1 MYITLIRR
9 HLAAVLVLVAA
20 VVAPLSAQNAS
31 VAAISVDSA
40 DNETPELWFIEFA
53 SLPSAAGG
61 SKNAVKAERDA
72 FSRAANAAGIRFR
85 ERRAFDTLWNGI
97 SVAVKPAEL
106 ARISRMPEVKN
117 IYPIDIY
124 QLPAPG
130 EDNLPQLSTAVA
142 MTGANIV
149 RASGLTGAGIRV
161 GIIDTGIDIDHPDLG
176 GSGVNGTTPFP
187 TAKIP
192 HGYDFVGDAWQA
204 GVGLD
209 PMPDSNPDDTNGHGT
224 HVAGIVGANGVIK
237 GVAPGVTLGAYR
249 VFGTT
254 GSTTADIM
262 LAAMELALA
271 DGMHVVNMSIG
282 SAFQW
287 PQYPTAVAADRLVE
301 NGVVVVCSIGNS
313 GTNGVY
319 GASAPGVGANV
330 IGVAS
335 FENTHNELRIFTV
348 SPDATPIGYG
358 PATGSQLA
366 PLSGTVPLARTGTP
380 ASTNDAGLPLPP
392 GSLDG
397 QVALIR
403 RGTSSFYLKALNAQN
418 AGAIGVVLYNNAPG
432 RINPTVTPP
441 TAANPVITIPVVA
454 ISDVDGISINDR
466 IAAGPTS
473 MTWTGNTAIFPAPAT
488 VAGLIASSSS
498 YGLAPDLSIK
508 PDIGAPGGNIYSTYP
523 LELGGAVSIS
533 GTSMASPH
541 VAGGAAL
548 YLQAHPG
555 TAASAMRGIL
565 LNTAQPKAWWAN
577 PGLGFLDNVHRQGAG
592 MLAIDRALSSRGEVA
607 PEKLALGES
616 EAGPA
621 TRTLTIK
628 NHGGLPVT
636 YSPSHIA
643 AISTG
648 ANSFVPS
655 FFISSA
661 TATFSPA
668 SISVPAGGSA
678 TVNVALVPASSPN
691 KGVYGGYLLFTPSDG
706 GEVLRVPYGGFIGDY
721 QSVQVLTPT
730 ANGFPWLG
738 QLVNGSYFNRPAGG
752 VYTMQGDDIPF
763 LLVHFDHPSRAL
775 EVKIYEAG
783 SGKPVHPVFHT
794 AFREEYLPRNST
806 ASGFFTLAWDGTRD
820 HNNGNDR
827 TKLVPNGRYILK
839 LTVLKALGDPTNPA
853 HLETWTSPV
862 ITIARP

>member
-1 MYITLIRR
+1 MYIALLRR
-9 HLAAVLVLVAA
+9 QLVAVLVLVAA
-20 VVAPLSAQNAS
+20 VVAPLSAQNAPVS
-31 VAAISVDSA
+31 SISADSA
-40 DNETPELWFIEFA
+40 DNETPQLWFVEFA
-53 SLPSAAGG
+53 SLPSGAGG
-61 SKNAVKAERDA
+61 SKNTAKAERDA
-72 FSRAANAAGIRFR
+72 FSRAARAAGIRYQ
-85 ERRAFDTLWNGI
+85 ERRSFGTLWNGI

-117 IYPIDIY
+117 VYPVDIY
-124 QLPAPG
+124 QLPSPG

-149 RASGLTGAGIRV
+149 QASGLTGIGIRV
-161 GIIDTGIDIDHPDLG
+161 GVIDTGIDIDHPDLG
-176 GSGVNGTTPFP
+176 GLGVNGTTPFP

-192 HGYDFVGDAWQA
+192 FGYDFVGDAWQA
-204 GVGLD
+204 GVSLD
-209 PMPDSNPDDTNGHGT
+209 PVPDSNPDDTNGHGT

-262 LAAMELALA
+262 LAAMEMALA

-287 PQYPTAVAADRLVE
+287 PQYPTAVAADRLVDS
-301 NGVVVVCSIGNS
+301 GVVVVCSIGNS
-313 GTNGVY
+313 GANGIFS
-319 GASAPGVGANV
+319 ASAPGVGANV

-348 SPDATPIGYG
+348 SPDASPIGYNT
-358 PATGSQLA
+358 ATGAPLA
-366 PLSGTVPLARTGTP
+366 PRSGTMPLARTGTP

-392 GSLDG
+392 GSLVG
-397 QVALIR
+397 RAALIR
-403 RGTSSFYLKALNAQN
+403 RGTTGFYLKALNAQN
-418 AGAIGVVLYNNAPG
+418 AGAIAVVLYNNAPG
-432 RINPTVTPP
+432 RISPTVTPP
-441 TAANPVITIPVVA
+441 TATDPVITIPVVA
-454 ISDVDGISINDR
+454 VSAADGILLNNR

-473 MTWTGNTAIFPAPAT
+473 MTWTGSTAIFPAPPS

-541 VAGGAAL
+541 VAGAAAL

-555 TAASAMRGIL
+555 TAASAMRGVL
-565 LNTAQPKAWWAN
+565 LNTAQPKAWWGN
-577 PGLGFLDNVHRQGAG
+577 PGLGSLDNVHRQGAG
-592 MLAIDRALSSRGEVA
+592 MLAIDRALSARGDVA
-607 PEKLALGES
+607 PAKLALGES
-616 EAGPA
+616 AAGPA
-621 TRTLTIK
+621 TRTLTIR
-628 NHGGLPVT
+628 NQGGMPVT

-643 AISTG
+643 ALSTG
-648 ANSFVPS
+648 ANSFSPTFS
-655 FFISSA
+655 TSNA
-661 TATFSPA
+661 MATFNLA

-678 TVNVALVPASSPN
+678 TVSVTVAPPAAPIN
-691 KGVYGGYLLFTPSDG
+691 GVYGGYLLFTPSDG
-706 GEVLRVPYGGFIGDY
+706 GEVLRVPYGGFVGDY

-730 ANGFPWLG
+730 VNGFPWLAR
-738 QLVNGSYFNRPAGG
+738 LVNGSYVNQPAGG
-752 VYTMQGDDIPF
+752 VYTMVGEDIPL
-763 LLVHFDHPSRAL
+763 LLVHFDRPSRAL
-775 EVKIYEAG
+775 DLTIYDAV

-794 AFREEYLPRNST
+794 AFREEYLPRNAT
-806 ASGFFTLAWDGTRD
+806 ASGFFALEWDGTRD

-827 TKLVPNGRYILK
+827 TKLVPNGRYVLK
-839 LTVLKALGDPTNPA
+839 MTVLKALGDPANPA